1 MSFIRFM
8 TVSYTS
14 RTKRELVNTLNRCKD
29 ERRRAWLQRLLDIT
43 PDSDHWINFFK
54 REIGRKRSRL
64 VPMRHLMNYLLIR
77 GCIPPLDKLGGA
89 IFSERI
95 TYAELHAMME
105 CMFCKRIK
113 YLIRHTIFC
122 PVPEHVHLTGYLRVP
137 MEEKKMT
144 VKSIIEGGKKPPG
157 DTKMFWRMLQT
168 MENEEIRHVVFT
180 ETSSFIIIGIYT
192 LNKSSKLVP
201 AGWYEY
207 DKIKRSMVDKL

>member
-8 TVSYTS
+8 TVSYAS
-14 RTKRELVNTLNRCKD
+14 RTKRELMNTLNRCKD

-77 GCIPPLDKLGGA
+77 GCIPPPDKLGGA

-122 PVPEHVHLTGYLRVP
+122 PVPEHVHLPGYLSVP
-137 MEEKKMT
+137 MEEKKMR
-144 VKSIIEGGKKPPG
+144 VKFIIEGGKKPPG
-157 DTKMFWRMLQT
+157 DTGMFWRMLQT

-201 AGWYEY
+201 
-207 DKIKRSMVDKL
+207 SPTL